1 MDGTGPVHLTQA
13 AEHVGDVLQGVPEA
27 PELHADA
34 QGVLAAKI
42 MEDLLGVLNVFDLG
56 EEMCFFHGFMQIQLG
71 SQIGF
76 SQIGSGWISRQKN
89 GLVQLVA
96 PPLIDHLWKEFGCN
110 SIILATSLLWLELN

>member
-56 EEMCFFHGFMQIQLG
+56 EEMCFSMGLCRFNWDPRLGLVKLDLDGFHDK
-71 SQIGF
+71 
-76 SQIGSGWISRQKN
+76 KN

-110 SIILATSLLWLELN
+110 SIILATSPIVA

>member
-42 MEDLLGVLNVFDLG
+42 MEDLLGV
-56 EEMCFFHGFMQIQLG
+56 
-71 SQIGF
+71 
-76 SQIGSGWISRQKN
+76 
-89 GLVQLVA
+89 
-96 PPLIDHLWKEFGCN
+96 
-110 SIILATSLLWLELN
+110 